1 MFVDLFI
8 NAAKQITILVK
19 MKKGIQK
26 KDPVKPTKPKP
37 KVSPTDH
44 LKPPTKDD
52 SRPRQEEESKPRTLK
67 EETKTLDILNTLML
81 QYAYSVHL
89 LNTSIEKQSTE
100 AESELQDRCKQLIDL
115 KKQVNSLKLDSES
128 RTKTTLLDDVLSMEY
143 SSLKNIEEDILIS
156 TEYIKELKNNSTEYL
171 NRVDLDKGV
180 IISPKDL
187 ENSLEKTALELNSL
201 VAIVENDYESVESLA
216 NDFKQVV
223 HIVQA
228 QHEFLE
234 KIKESKKLV
243 DHQKTQEKI
252 ETVQKILPIRETFIN
267 TLITENF

>member
-1 MFVDLFI
+1 
-8 NAAKQITILVK
+8 

-26 KDPVKPTKPKP
+26 KDPVKPSKPRPKLPPADQTKSMSRDDQRPK
-37 KVSPTDH
+37 
-44 LKPPTKDD
+44 L
-52 SRPRQEEESKPRTLK
+52 EEENKVRTLK

-81 QYAYSVHL
+81 QYAYSVNL
-89 LNTSIEKQSTE
+89 LNASIDKQSTE
-100 AESELQDRCKQLIDL
+100 SESELQDRCKQLIDL

-143 SSLKNIEEDILIS
+143 SSLKNIEEDILIT
-156 TEYIKELKNNSTEYL
+156 TEYIKELKNNSNEYL

-201 VAIVENDYESVESLA
+201 VAIVENDYECVESLA
-216 NDFKQVV
+216 KDFKHVLN
-223 HIVQA
+223 IVQA

-234 KIKESKKLV
+234 KIKESKNLV
-243 DHQKTQEKI
+243 DCQKTMEKI
-252 ETVQKILPIRETFIN
+252 QTVQKILPIRETFIN
-267 TLITENF
+267 NLITENF